1 MRFLPIS
8 IRCQHETNTSPLF
21 LRAELAGEN
30 LDDGHSFAIRRLHGV
45 GARSSSGNRWIRTG
59 GEELSLPA
67 GNRTAPRFL
76 CGGTAGPF
84 ILGPIY
90 HYRAEQNGAPFHT
103 GDRVEIL
110 VGANRG
116 QVAQVAEVWEW
127 RGDLRVDWGPSVARK
142 GRTIFGL
149 AQIIKVCDDEPPV
162 AADASQAARR

>member
-1 MRFLPIS
+1 MMVIPSLFVAFMAWALGPAPEIAGFEPEAKS
-8 IRCQHETNTSPLF
+8 YLF
-21 LRAELAGEN
+21 LLGIALLLGFCVVA
-30 LDDGHSFAIRRLHGV
+30 L
-45 GARSSSGNRWIRTG
+45 T
-59 GEELSLPA
+59 
-67 GNRTAPRFL
+67 
-76 CGGTAGPF
+76 GPF